1 MKGPFILIAG
11 LLLTSCGGFELFGH
25 KTNDKSRH
33 IASITVKELASEEAQ
48 TFKTE
53 IDEKL
58 LSLHSYYVIAQ
69 VELTKFDAQLE
80 NSSLEEL
87 YKSPPYLSLTA
98 TRTQVDEIEDEF
110 FELWTSL
117 NEKKTKSANQKRD
130 LLIQRME
137 AFSDISHLS
146 SLSMKMLEEKLAL
159 DLIKVKNLKVTKEE
173 ISEEVKRLEVSKE
186 FQIYEKNIEHLSHL
200 MGPRVKEEGKTFY
213 PSTLGNGELT
223 GSEFPSK
230 VWALTFDDGPTKNST
245 AAIVKNLKV
254 HDLKATFFQ
263 LAQKVEDHKDL
274 AKSVRDSGMEI
285 GAHSY
290 SHKLLTVVGSL
301 TLEKEIT
308 HSTRNIEKSLK
319 LDIKFFRLPY
329 GVGASVPNIRQKLVE
344 NELIHVGHTVDTLD
358 WIVQTPDKIVKRARA
373 MMKKSLKDSGIIL
386 FHDSHKTTIEASAI
400 LMKDLKENGRR
411 TCTVG
416 EIVSQ
421 INEGVETVCPKS

>member
-1 MKGPFILIAG
+1 M
-11 LLLTSCGGFELFGH
+11 LTSCGGFELFGH
-25 KTNDKSRH
+25 KSNDKGRD
-33 IASITVKELASEEAQ
+33 IASITVKELANEEAT
-48 TFKTE
+48 TFKAE

-69 VELTKFDAQLE
+69 VELAKFDAQLD
-80 NSSLEEL
+80 NQGLEEL
-87 YKSPPYLSLTA
+87 YQSSAYLSLTA
-98 TRTQVDEIEDEF
+98 TRTQVDEIEDEI

-117 NEKKTKSANQKRD
+117 NEKKTKSSNQKSE
-130 LLIQRME
+130 LLIQRIE
-137 AFSDISHLS
+137 TFAKQSHLS
-146 SLSMKMLEEKLAL
+146 ALSMKMLEEKLSL
-159 DLIKVKNLKVTKEE
+159 NIVKTKDLSVAKEQ
-173 ISEEVKRLEVSKE
+173 ISQEVKRLEVSKE
-186 FQIYEKNIEHLSHL
+186 FQIYEKNIEHLSH
-200 MGPRVKEEGKTFY
+200 MMAPRSREEGKTFY

-230 VWALTFDDGPTKNST
+230 VWALTFNDGPTKNST
-245 AAIVKNLKV
+245 TTIVKNLKS

-263 LAQKVEDHKDL
+263 LAQKVEENRDL
-274 AKSVRDSGMEI
+274 AKTVRDSGMEI

-290 SHKLLTVVGSL
+290 SHKLLTLVGSL

-308 HSTRNIEKSLK
+308 HSTQNIEKSLK

-329 GVGASVPNIRQKLVE
+329 GVGASVPNIRQKLVD

-358 WIVQTPDKIVKRARA
+358 WVVQTSDKIVKRTRVL
-373 MMKKSLKDSGIIL
+373 MKKSPKDSGIIL